1 MEGPLPG
8 CPVSLWSPKD
18 SKRSSLMLRPGLL
31 RPKATCPRRL
41 ALLQR
46 VWGGVRRHGLVT
58 TWPLLAAQACPRGR
72 AEQLG
77 TVLPLCAGRRPPPS
91 AGRGGGWRG
100 KSLFPGFGVGGSWGR
115 EYCLAPKVLPLDL
128 PPPGDH
134 AHPHL
139 LRAENRSWH
148 LPGRAGGHRLP
159 P

>member
-18 SKRSSLMLRPGLL
+18 SKSSSLMLRPGLL

-58 TWPLLAAQACPRGR
+58 TWPLLAAQACPGAGQNNWGR
-72 AEQLG
+72 YFLS
-77 TVLPLCAGRRPPPS
+77 VPGRRPPPS
-91 AGRGGGWRG
+91 AGRGGGRRG
-100 KSLFPGFGVGGSWGR
+100 KSLFPGFWVGGSWGR
-115 EYCLAPKVLPLDL
+115 EYCPAPEVLPLDL

-139 LRAENRSWH
+139 LRAENRSWR
-148 LPGRAGGHRLP
+148 LPGRAGRHRLP